1 MPNSTKIKTL
11 TLSDGTYNN
20 TLPLEDTTARNNITS
35 LANSLATV
43 ATSGSYNDLSNK
55 PTIPSAPGTLN
66 TNNTSAQSASSS
78 EALSGTIKLHKVSKT
93 GNYND
98 LLNKPSLAD
107 VATSGSYNDLTDVP
121 SSTGTLEVVF
131 TYETDHYECDAAI
144 DDIIAAIE
152 DGTRVFSNFVYNDT
166 TFVVEALFYQQSTN
180 ETFLSLGCLS
190 NGYLYSFAGSNSS
203 STGGLDD
210 WSFKVF
216 EFVDHTVFTNWMA
229 TKQDLLDSGVNIKTI
244 NNQSLLGSGNITIQG
259 GGGGGDVNVIEVVK
273 VNGSALSVDSNKAVD
288 ITAVPWSIVTN
299 KPTIP
304 DVSGKADKVSG
315 GVTGHI
321 AELDANGNLADGGVL
336 ASDVE
341 DAVTKKHTHSNKE
354 YLDKIPSSNG
364 TNGQVL
370 TSNGTSW
377 SWQTP
382 SGGGLTNYD
391 YTHTVSSGVSGTVA
405 VTFPANQRCSVM
417 YGATAD
423 IALAIT
429 CNNGAD
435 NYIWVKNNG
444 SAAIDITISSV
455 TYNNTSLAASKI
467 FLPSD
472 GISVD
477 KGCVCEI
484 GVLCNADGA
493 FITARGDLKASS

>member
-1 MPNSTKIKTL
+1 MPNSTRLKTL

-20 TLPLEDTTARNNITS
+20 TLPLEDTTARNSIAS
-35 LANSLATV
+35 LAASLAPV
-43 ATSGSYNDLSNK
+43 ATSGSYNDLADV
-55 PTIPSAPGTLN
+55 PDIP
-66 TNNTSAQSASSS
+66 
-78 EALSGTIKLHKVSKT
+78 EALLVEFTENNGTWTCDTPI
-93 GNYND
+93 
-98 LLNKPSLAD
+98 
-107 VATSGSYNDLTDVP
+107 
-121 SSTGTLEVVF
+121 
-131 TYETDHYECDAAI
+131 YEICQ
-144 DDIIAAIE
+144 AIE
-152 DGTRVFSNFVYNDT
+152 DKR
-166 TFVVEALFYQQSTN
+166 FVVGKMIAFGYALLTPVMYHYVPNDSAFVV
-180 ETFLSLGCLS
+180 FLLS
-190 NGYLYSFAGSNSS
+190 SAGSSIALQ
-203 STGGLDD
+203 GGADYNQSWTDAWNYSEFNAVDLDTYTQ
-210 WSFKVF
+210 
-216 EFVDHTVFTNWMA
+216 EMA
-229 TKQDLLDSGVNIKTI
+229 TKQDELISGTNIKTI

-259 GGGGGDVNVIEVVK
+259 SGGGGDTNVIEVVK
-273 VNGSALSVDSNKAVD
+273 VNGSALTPDANKAVN
-288 ITAVPWSIVTN
+288 INNIPWSIVSS

-321 AELDANGNLADGGVL
+321 AELDANGNLADGGVA

-341 DAVTKKHTHSNKE
+341 DAVSKKHTHSNKT
-354 YLDKIPSSNG
+354 YLDKIPSDVGS
-364 TNGQVL
+364 NGQVL

-382 SGGGLTNYD
+382 SSGGLTNYD
-391 YTHTVSSGVSGTVA
+391 YTHTIASGVSGTVA
-405 VTFPANQRCSVM
+405 VTFPANKRCSVM

-455 TYNNTSLAASKI
+455 TFNNTSLPASKI
-467 FLPSD
+467 FLPAD

-484 GVLCNADGA
+484 GVLCNADGV
-493 FITARGDLKASS
+493 FITARGDLKSSS

>member
-1 MPNSTKIKTL
+1 MPNSTRLKTL

-20 TLPLEDTTARNNITS
+20 TLPLEDTTARNSIAS
-35 LANSLATV
+35 LAASLAPV
-43 ATSGSYNDLSNK
+43 ATSGSYNDLADV
-55 PTIPSAPGTLN
+55 PDIP
-66 TNNTSAQSASSS
+66 
-78 EALSGTIKLHKVSKT
+78 EALLVEFTENNGTWTCDTPI
-93 GNYND
+93 
-98 LLNKPSLAD
+98 
-107 VATSGSYNDLTDVP
+107 
-121 SSTGTLEVVF
+121 
-131 TYETDHYECDAAI
+131 YEICQ
-144 DDIIAAIE
+144 AIE
-152 DGTRVFSNFVYNDT
+152 DKR
-166 TFVVEALFYQQSTN
+166 FVVGKMIAFGYALLTPVMYHYVPNDSAFVV
-180 ETFLSLGCLS
+180 FLLS
-190 NGYLYSFAGSNSS
+190 SAGSSIALQ
-203 STGGLDD
+203 GGADYNQSWTDAWNYSEFNAVDLDTYTQ
-210 WSFKVF
+210 
-216 EFVDHTVFTNWMA
+216 EMA
-229 TKQDLLDSGVNIKTI
+229 TKQDELISGTNIRTI

-259 GGGGGDVNVIEVVK
+259 SGGGGDTNVIEVVK
-273 VNGSALSVDSNKAVD
+273 VNGSALTPDANKAVN
-288 ITAVPWSIVTN
+288 INNIPWSIVSS

-321 AELDANGNLADGGVL
+321 AELDANGNLADGGVA

-341 DAVTKKHTHSNKE
+341 DAVSKKHTHSNKT
-354 YLDKIPSSNG
+354 YLDKIPSDVGS
-364 TNGQVL
+364 NGQVL

-382 SGGGLTNYD
+382 SSGGLTNYD
-391 YTHTVSSGVSGTVA
+391 YTHTIASGVSGTVA
-405 VTFPANQRCSVM
+405 VTFPANKRCSVM

-455 TYNNTSLAASKI
+455 TFNNTSLPASKI
-467 FLPSD
+467 FLPAD

-484 GVLCNADGA
+484 GVLCNADGV
-493 FITARGDLKASS
+493 FITARGDLKSSS

>member
-20 TLPLEDTTARNNITS
+20 TLPLEDTTARNSIAS
-35 LANSLATV
+35 LAASLA
-43 ATSGSYNDLSNK
+43 
-55 PTIPSAPGTLN
+55 P
-66 TNNTSAQSASSS
+66 
-78 EALSGTIKLHKVSKT
+78 
-93 GNYND
+93 
-98 LLNKPSLAD
+98 

-121 SSTGTLEVVF
+121 DIPEALLVEFTENNGTW
-131 TYETDHYECDAAI
+131 TCDTPIYEICQ
-144 DDIIAAIE
+144 AIE
-152 DGTRVFSNFVYNDT
+152 DKR
-166 TFVVEALFYQQSTN
+166 FVVGKMIAFGYALLTPVMYHYVPNDSAFVVFLLSSAGFSIVLQGGADYNQSWTDAWN
-180 ETFLSLGCLS
+180 
-190 NGYLYSFAGSNSS
+190 YSEFNAVD
-203 STGGLDD
+203 LDTYTQ
-210 WSFKVF
+210 
-216 EFVDHTVFTNWMA
+216 EMA
-229 TKQDLLDSGVNIKTI
+229 TKQDELISGTNIKTI
-244 NNQSLLGSGNITIQG
+244 NGQSLLGSGNISIQG
-259 GGGGGDVNVIEVVK
+259 SGGGEANVIETVK
-273 VNGSALSVDSNKAVD
+273 VNGTALVPDANKAVNVTVPTQTSQLLNDSGFLTSHQD
-288 ITAVPWSIVTN
+288 I
-299 KPTIP
+299 
-304 DVSGKADKVSG
+304 SGKADRVSG

-321 AELDANGNLADGGVL
+321 AELDSNGNLADGGVL

-341 DAVTKKHTHSNKE
+341 DAVTKKHTHSNKT

-370 TSNGTSW
+370 TSDGTSW

-382 SGGGLTNYD
+382 SSGGLTNYD

-405 VTFPANQRCSVM
+405 VTFPANKRCSVM

-455 TYNNTSLAASKI
+455 TFNNTSLPASKI
-467 FLPSD
+467 FLPAD

>member
-1 MPNSTKIKTL
+1 MPNSTVLKTI

-20 TLPLEDTTARNNITS
+20 TLPFEDTTARNSIASLSAS
-35 LANSLATV
+35 LAPV
-43 ATSGSYNDLSNK
+43 ATSGSYNDLANK
-55 PTIPSAPGTLN
+55 PTIPEELVVDFSQN
-66 TNNTSAQSASSS
+66 
-78 EALSGTIKLHKVSKT
+78 
-93 GNYND
+93 
-98 LLNKPSLAD
+98 
-107 VATSGSYNDLTDVP
+107 GSTW
-121 SSTGTLEVVF
+121 
-131 TYETDHYECDAAI
+131 ECDTPVL
-144 DDIIAAIE
+144 DIINAMASNVRVYALKDGLIFE
-152 DGTRVFSNFVYNDT
+152 GVRYISSDGYVEFIARSKSMIYCLDGTYNG
-166 TFVVEALFYQQSTN
+166 VV
-180 ETFLSLGCLS
+180 
-190 NGYLYSFAGSNSS
+190 
-203 STGGLDD
+203 DD
-210 WSFKVF
+210 WNLGTYTI
-216 EFVDHTVFTNWMA
+216 VDYDDYQSDMA
-229 TKQDLLDSGVNIKTI
+229 GKQNTLVSGNNIKTL
-244 NNQSLLGSGNITIQG
+244 NGQSLLGSGNISIQG
-259 GGGGGDVNVIEVVK
+259 SGGGEANVIETVK
-273 VNGSALSVDSNKAVD
+273 VNGTALVPDANKAVNVTVPTQTSQLLNDSGFLTSHQD
-288 ITAVPWSIVTN
+288 I
-299 KPTIP
+299 
-304 DVSGKADKVSG
+304 SGKADRVSG
-315 GVTGHI
+315 GVAGHI

-341 DAVTKKHTHSNKE
+341 DAVTKKHTHSNKS

-370 TSNGTSW
+370 TSDGTSW

-382 SGGGLTNYD
+382 SSGGGLTNYD

-405 VTFPANQRCSVM
+405 VTFPANKRCSVM

-455 TYNNTSLAASKI
+455 TYNNTSLAAIKI

-472 GISVD
+472 GITVP

>member
-1 MPNSTKIKTL
+1 MPNSTVLKTL
-11 TLSDGTYNN
+11 TISDGTYNN

-43 ATSGSYNDLSNK
+43 ATSGSYNDLANV
-55 PTIPSAPGTLN
+55 PDIP
-66 TNNTSAQSASSS
+66 
-78 EALSGTIKLHKVSKT
+78 EALLVEFTKNNGTWTCDTPI
-93 GNYND
+93 
-98 LLNKPSLAD
+98 
-107 VATSGSYNDLTDVP
+107 
-121 SSTGTLEVVF
+121 
-131 TYETDHYECDAAI
+131 YEICQ
-144 DDIIAAIE
+144 AIE
-152 DGTRVFSNFVYNDT
+152 DKR
-166 TFVVEALFYQQSTN
+166 FVVGRTVLFGYALLNPVMYSYVPNDSAFVLFLLNGSGFSMVLHGEANYNQSWTDAWN
-180 ETFLSLGCLS
+180 
-190 NGYLYSFAGSNSS
+190 YSENNAVD
-203 STGGLDD
+203 LD
-210 WSFKVF
+210 
-216 EFVDHTVFTNWMA
+216 TYTQGMA
-229 TKQDLLDSGVNIKTI
+229 TKQDTLVSGTNIKTI

-273 VNGSALSVDSNKAVD
+273 VNGSALPVDSNKAVD

-382 SGGGLTNYD
+382 GSGGLTDYD
-391 YTHTVSSGVSGTVA
+391 YTHTASTFQSGTVA
-405 VTFPANQRCSVM
+405 VTFAANQRCSVM
-417 YGATAD
+417 YGASD
-423 IALAIT
+423 DLALAIT

-435 NYIWVKNNG
+435 NYIWVQNTG
-444 SAAIDITISSV
+444 TADIDITISSV
-455 TYNNTSLAASKI
+455 VYNNTSLSASNI

-472 GISVD
+472 GITVP

>member
-1 MPNSTKIKTL
+1 MPNSTRLKTL

-20 TLPLEDTTARNNITS
+20 TLPLEDTTARNSIAS
-35 LANSLATV
+35 LAASLAPV
-43 ATSGSYNDLSNK
+43 ATSGSYNDLADV
-55 PTIPSAPGTLN
+55 PDIP
-66 TNNTSAQSASSS
+66 
-78 EALSGTIKLHKVSKT
+78 EALLVEFTENNGTWTCDTPI
-93 GNYND
+93 
-98 LLNKPSLAD
+98 
-107 VATSGSYNDLTDVP
+107 
-121 SSTGTLEVVF
+121 
-131 TYETDHYECDAAI
+131 YEICQ
-144 DDIIAAIE
+144 AIE
-152 DGTRVFSNFVYNDT
+152 DKR
-166 TFVVEALFYQQSTN
+166 FVVGKMIAFGYALLTPVMYHYVPNDSAFVV
-180 ETFLSLGCLS
+180 FLLS
-190 NGYLYSFAGSNSS
+190 SAGSSIALQ
-203 STGGLDD
+203 GGADYNQSWTDAWNYSEFNAVDLDTYTQ
-210 WSFKVF
+210 
-216 EFVDHTVFTNWMA
+216 EMA
-229 TKQDLLDSGVNIKTI
+229 TKQDELISGTNIRTI

-259 GGGGGDVNVIEVVK
+259 SGGGGDTNVIEVVK
-273 VNGSALSVDSNKAVD
+273 VNGSALTPDANKAVN
-288 ITAVPWSIVTN
+288 INNIPWSIVSS

-321 AELDANGNLADGGVL
+321 AELDANGNLADGGVA

-341 DAVTKKHTHSNKE
+341 DAVSKKHTHSNKT
-354 YLDKIPSSNG
+354 YLDKSPSDVGS
-364 TNGQVL
+364 NGQVL

-382 SGGGLTNYD
+382 SSGGLTNYD
-391 YTHTVSSGVSGTVA
+391 YTHTIASGVSGTVA
-405 VTFPANQRCSVM
+405 VTFPANKRCSVM

-455 TYNNTSLAASKI
+455 TFNNTSLPASKI
-467 FLPSD
+467 FLPAD

-484 GVLCNADGA
+484 GVLCNADGV
-493 FITARGDLKASS
+493 FITARGDLKSSS